1 MGSTKRD
8 VRVMAVDDG
17 PFKFGDSETFVV
29 GLVVRGS
36 SYLEAAYMGLV
47 EVDGTNVTE
56 VIEGL
61 VDVSKQRDQLKAM
74 FLDGLTFAGFNV
86 VDIEALHKAT
96 GVPVITVVDKTP
108 SGEDILTALKANFK
122 DWERRWQLLSAPALH
137 RFELPDGA
145 ALTCHLAGIEEAE
158 ARELVQQTTVRG
170 HIPEPLRMADL
181 IASALPEV
189 AGMMEA
195 MDDAKKKPIRSRRAS

>member
-1 MGSTKRD
+1 
-8 VRVMAVDDG
+8 MAVDDG

-36 SYLEAAYMGLV
+36 SYLEAAYLGLV

-145 ALTCHLAGIEEAE
+145 ALTCHLAGIGEAE
-158 ARELVQQTTVRG
+158 ARELVQRTTVRG

>member
-1 MGSTKRD
+1 
-8 VRVMAVDDG
+8 MAVDDG

-29 GLVVRGS
+29 GLVVRGA

-61 VDVSKQRDQLKAM
+61 VDVSKQRDQLKAL
-74 FLDGLTFAGFNV
+74 FLDGVTFAGFNV

-122 DWERRWQLLSAPALH
+122 DWERRWQLLSTPALH

-145 ALTCHLAGIEEAE
+145 ALTCHLAGIGEAE
-158 ARELVQQTTVRG
+158 ARELIKTTTLRG
-170 HIPEPLRMADL
+170 HTPEPLRMADL

-189 AGMMEA
+189 ANMMDA
-195 MDDAKKKPIRSRRAS
+195 MEDAKRRPLRSRRAS

>member
-1 MGSTKRD
+1 
-8 VRVMAVDDG
+8 MAVDDG
-17 PFKFGDSETFVV
+17 PFQFGDAETFVV

-47 EVDGTNVTE
+47 EVDGTNVTD
-56 VIEGL
+56 VIAGL

-86 VDIEALHKAT
+86 VDIEALHEAT
-96 GVPVITVVDKTP
+96 GIPVITVVDKTP
-108 SGEDILTALKANFK
+108 SGEDILTALKARFK
-122 DWERRWQLLSAPALH
+122 DWETRWRLLSAPALH

-145 ALTCHLAGIEEAE
+145 ALTCHLAGIGEAE

-189 AGMMEA
+189 AGMMGTME
-195 MDDAKKKPIRSRRAS
+195 DAKKRPFRSRRAS

>member
-1 MGSTKRD
+1 MGTTKRD

-17 PFKFGDSETFVV
+17 PFQFGDSETFLV

-61 VDVSKQRDQLKAM
+61 VDVSKQGDQLKAM

-86 VDIEALHKAT
+86 VDIDALHEAT
-96 GVPVITVVDKTP
+96 GIPVITVVDKTP
-108 SGEDILTALKANFK
+108 SGEDILSALKANFK
-122 DWERRWQLLSAPALH
+122 DWERRWKLLSAPAVH

-158 ARELVQQTTVRG
+158 ARELVRLTTVRG